1 MVKVSVKHTSGKVD
15 IKKSLDL
22 IQKNRVYVGVPQE
35 TKGRSAGDD
44 IDNAELLY
52 IHTHGVR
59 AKPMR
64 EEMQPQINEGAPY
77 SKAYELYVQEHGSP
91 LWQSPPRPVLEPAIK
106 AHDKELSNGLKDAY
120 QKAFNGDQAGFED
133 GLKGV
138 GLRTQ
143 NFARDW
149 FEDERNGWEPN
160 AEATI
165 KAKGSDKP
173 LIDTGDMRKSITFVV
188 RKDG

>member
-35 TKGRSAGDD
+35 TAGRSAGDN

-52 IHTHGVR
+52 IHTNGAR

-64 EEMQPQINEGAPY
+64 EEMRPQLEAGTSY

-91 LWQSPPRPVLEPAIK
+91 LWQAPPRPVLEPAIK
-106 AHDKELSNGLKDAY
+106 AHSHELADGLKTAY
-120 QKAFNGDQAGFED
+120 QKALNGDAVGFES

-138 GLRTQ
+138 GLRAQ

-149 FEDERNGWEPN
+149 FEDERNGWDPN
-160 AEATI
+160 AESTI
-165 KAKGSDKP
+165 LAKGSDKP
-173 LIDTGDMRKSITFVV
+173 LIDTGDMRKSITYVV